1 MISHKREIA
10 AVSRLIRIILGKP
23 LVEAAFITLA
33 VIFLSAFAVY
43 YFEHLQSNSNINSFW
58 DGVWW
63 TIVTMGTVGYGDK
76 YPVTTGGRFVGILLI
91 FTGVGLMSLITATV
105 ASVFVERRMK
115 EGKGLETVK
124 VKDHIVIC
132 GWNQHTEEVLQGLTT
147 YEPRDNAPIVLINE
161 LPVDDIEPLRLK
173 YNKYHL
179 KFLRGN
185 FVHED
190 VLLRANI
197 IKAKF
202 VLIMADQSAGTLP
215 ERTDE
220 KTTLTALT
228 VKAMAPNIKIIVELL
243 DGENRPHLKRANVDE
258 IIVRGEYMGSLLAS
272 AINSPGLPKAISGI
286 ISLGEKNKLWR
297 VKIPKEFVGR
307 TFRDLFTHFR
317 EKDHAILMGLL
328 KEKKTIKLTDILSDN
343 TSMIDNFIRAKLR
356 EVKKDVTV
364 DRDSIKVLLNPEDDY
379 MIAAEDLAI
388 VLSKSLPMS

>member
-1 MISHKREIA
+1 MTSHKREITA
-10 AVSRLIRIILGKP
+10 ISRLIGNFLGKP
-23 LVEAAFITLA
+23 LIQVTLITLT
-33 VIFLSAFAVY
+33 VIFLSAFAVH
-43 YFEHLQSNSNINSFW
+43 YFEHLQSNSNIDSIW

-63 TIVTMGTVGYGDK
+63 AIVTMGTVGYGDK
-76 YPVTTGGRFVGILLI
+76 YPVTSGGRLVGIFLI
-91 FTGVGLMSLITATV
+91 FTGIGLMSLITATI

-147 YEPRDNAPIVLINE
+147 YSVRDDSPIVLINE

-185 FVHED
+185 FIHEE
-190 VLLRANI
+190 VLIRANI
-197 IKAKF
+197 NKAKF
-202 VLIMADQSAGTLP
+202 VLIMADQSTGQLR

-228 VKAMAPNIKIIVELL
+228 VKAMAPNVKIIVELL

-258 IIVRGEYMGSLLAS
+258 IIVRGEHIGSLLAS

-286 ISLGEKNKLWR
+286 ISLGDKNKLWR
-297 VKIPKEFVGR
+297 VDIPKEFIGR
-307 TFRDLFTHFR
+307 TFKELSVSFR
-317 EKDHAILMGLL
+317 EKEHAILMGLL
-328 KEKKTIKLTDILSDN
+328 KEKKTIKLEDILSDN
-343 TSMIDNFIRAKLR
+343 TSVIDNFIKEKIRQAG
-356 EVKKDVTV
+356 KKFTV
-364 DRDSIKVLLNPEDDY
+364 DRDAIKVLLNPEDDY
-379 MIAAEDLAI
+379 VIAAEDLAI
-388 VLSKSLPMS
+388 ILSKTLPTQ